1 MNLNIQKG
9 KPGVTQI
16 RFSLS
21 ISSDA
26 YEAYYRGDA
35 KYVQVV
41 TDQSLKVKMPAN
53 IFRSFLTPQG
63 VSGTFVVTYDKD
75 KRFQSIKKLG

>member
-1 MNLNIQKG
+1 MNEKKG
-9 KPGVTQI
+9 KQAATQI

-21 ISSDA
+21 ISPDA

-41 TDQSLKVKMPAN
+41 TDQSLRVKMPAN
-53 IFRSFLTPQG
+53 IFRPFLTQQG
-63 VSGTFVVTYDKD
+63 VSGTFVVTYDRD
-75 KRFQSIKKLG
+75 KRFQSIEKIK